1 MKQKA
6 KEEDTGNRKSMA
18 RAGFMAGLAHT
29 THAFDIRMPF
39 THLLLGVVCRL
50 VRTRRAKI
58 RMSNC
63 VSEGDT

>member
-39 THLLLGVVCRL
+39 THLLLGVVCAG
-50 VRTRRAKI
+50 TYA
-58 RMSNC
+58 
-63 VSEGDT
+63 EGQNPDE